1 MSDFNGRQ
9 MSYGR
14 ETSKETVVQMNH
26 RTAVSMLITG
36 NAIEAWSDHCF
47 IPTKGQLKRLQSDGK
62 TLYVRN
68 EACEWVYHSVDE
80 ALNIIENIGKAPEL
94 VEVAASLVHRAGY

>member
-1 MSDFNGRQ
+1 M
-9 MSYGR
+9 
-14 ETSKETVVQMNH
+14 
-26 RTAVSMLITG
+26 AVTYLITG
-36 NAIEAWSDHCF
+36 KATENWSDDCF
-47 IPTKGQLKRLQSDGK
+47 MPTKGQLKKLQSDGK

-68 EACEWVYHSVDE
+68 ESGEWVYHSVDD